1 MKNERTVST
10 IIVSLITA
18 LLYGALSPF
27 RDDRLWALVSA
38 LHPTYQAGRNRA
50 FITILRDTSNMIDS
64 EVLGINKSVDILYG
78 SKIKSP

>member
-10 IIVSLITA
+10 NIVSLITA

-27 RDDRLWALVSA
+27 RDDRLWAQVSA

-50 FITILRDTSNMIDS
+50 FITILRDTSNMIYS
-64 EVLGINKSVDILYG
+64 EELGINYSVDILYG
-78 SKIKSP
+78 RKIKSP